1 MTKTL
6 KGFAWK
12 DTISEE
18 TRLDSIQLLRIHCY
32 RIEVFKLGFSNLVV
46 LGEKLQNAFFMAVEV
61 NMLNLDINNVL
72 KHLMVLK
79 IVIYSKS

>member
-1 MTKTL
+1 M
-6 KGFAWK
+6 
-12 DTISEE
+12 
-18 TRLDSIQLLRIHCY
+18 
-32 RIEVFKLGFSNLVV
+32 GFSNLVV